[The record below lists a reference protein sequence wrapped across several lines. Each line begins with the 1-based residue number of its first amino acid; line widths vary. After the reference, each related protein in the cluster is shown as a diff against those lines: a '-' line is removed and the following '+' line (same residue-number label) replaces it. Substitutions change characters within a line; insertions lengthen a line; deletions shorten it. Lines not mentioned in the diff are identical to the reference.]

1 VPLDQDVN
9 EAISRLHFGATL
21 PFWDAAVVVQARRL
35 APIEEWVVQRIAAMR
50 RCDEGVGTAD
60 DITATKELVDLL
72 ISVGKLVKDGSRTPP
87 KIGLT
92 RSLFSWPSARSS
104 PWPIALSAN

>member
-1 VPLDQDVN
+1 MRQSVACISVP
-9 EAISRLHFGATL
+9 L

-50 RCDEGVGTAD
+50 RCDKGVGTAD

-72 ISVGKLVKDGSRTPP
+72 NQRWEAGEGRFPYSP
-87 KIGLT
+87 KIRLT
-92 RSLFSWPSARSS
+92 RSFFSWPSVQSS
-104 PWPIALSAN
+104 LWPTALLAN